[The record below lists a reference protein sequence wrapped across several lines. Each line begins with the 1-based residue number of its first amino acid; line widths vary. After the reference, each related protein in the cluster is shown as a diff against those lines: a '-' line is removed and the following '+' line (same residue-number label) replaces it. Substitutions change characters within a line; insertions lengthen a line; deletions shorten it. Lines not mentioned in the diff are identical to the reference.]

1 MKNTLETR
9 LGVFFALI
17 MIATIIMIEMIGGF
31 EFFKS
36 GLTLQASFNNVQELK
51 VGDAVKMAGVP
62 IGRVEKIGFA
72 KGQVL
77 VRMKITDR
85 EADIKT
91 DSKATIKF
99 TGLMGQNYVSIDL
112 GSASAAKV
120 TTDTTLPTYEQTDLS
135 TLMGRLDTVA
145 TNVQNMTK
153 SFSADNLGSFL
164 GPITDFM
171 KDNRER
177 LSGILSNVH
186 QVTAEVAQGKG
197 TVGRL
202 IHEDTLYTTA
212 LDTVTNINTTI
223 TDARTIVDQAKGLLA
238 QAEKGQ
244 GTVGKLLNDPK
255 LYDDATASMTNL
267 RQIMEKINQGQ
278 GSVGKLVNDE
288 SLIKNVKMTL
298 QKLDKATDGL
308 EDQGPLSVIGIVG
321 GKLF

>member
-51 VGDAVKMAGVP
+51 VGDSVKMAGVP

-72 KGQVL
+72 NGRVL
-77 VRMKITDR
+77 VRMKITDH
-85 EADIKT
+85 EADIRT

-112 GSASAAKV
+112 GSANAAKIA
-120 TTDTTLPTYEQTDLS
+120 TGNTLTTYEQTDLS

-186 QVTAEVAQGKG
+186 QVTADVAQGKG

-202 IHEDTLYTTA
+202 IHEDALYTTA

-223 TDARTIVDQAKGLLA
+223 TDARTIVDQAKNLLT

-244 GTVGKLLNDPK
+244 GSVGKLLNDPK